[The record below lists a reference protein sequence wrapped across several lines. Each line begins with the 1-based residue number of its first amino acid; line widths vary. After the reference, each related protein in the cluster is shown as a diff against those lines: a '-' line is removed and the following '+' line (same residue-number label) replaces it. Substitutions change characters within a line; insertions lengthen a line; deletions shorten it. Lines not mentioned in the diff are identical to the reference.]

1 MDEVLYRAI
10 LERRSVRRYDSVSL
24 EVGLLARVR
33 ALADTV
39 QPLVQTNTW
48 RVLYTDE
55 LAREDLAILLGAYG
69 RLLSAPHALVPH
81 LLDGRDALIDLGYR
95 AEQLAVGL
103 ALLGLGSCYV
113 GTLAHEGALRAR
125 LNLASGATVGALL
138 LYGREATD
146 WPGRA
151 LNRTLRGSV
160 GATNKRPVDKLCYVD
175 SFARAGLPPDELL
188 PLLEAARSAPS
199 ASNAQPWRFL
209 WRQGVLH
216 LYVTR
221 RNLRYGL
228 GPTQNYRLY
237 DGGICMA
244 NVALALRAMGRAGK
258 WQLHTDAAPM
268 HPDTLEPLAYL
279 VL

>member
-1 MDEVLYRAI
+1 M
-10 LERRSVRRYDSVSL
+10 
-24 EVGLLARVR
+24 
-33 ALADTV
+33 
-39 QPLVQTNTW
+39 
-48 RVLYTDE
+48 
-55 LAREDLAILLGAYG
+55 
-69 RLLSAPHALVPH
+69 
-81 LLDGRDALIDLGYR
+81 
-95 AEQLAVGL
+95 
-103 ALLGLGSCYV
+103 
-113 GTLAHEGALRAR
+113 
-125 LNLASGATVGALL
+125 GALL

-160 GATNKRPVDKLCYVD
+160 GATNKRPVDKLCCVD

-268 HPDTLEPLAYL
+268 HPDTLELECWKQGSRFSL
-279 VL
+279 VTGEPSVLPATKPTPVYELRLEGDDVMVVLP